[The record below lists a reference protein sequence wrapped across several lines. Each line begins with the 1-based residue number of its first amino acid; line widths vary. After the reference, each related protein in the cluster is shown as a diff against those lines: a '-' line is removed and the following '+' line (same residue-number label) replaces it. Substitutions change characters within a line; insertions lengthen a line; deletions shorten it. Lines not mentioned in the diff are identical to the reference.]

1 MHNIQHIS
9 DKDIQHHLAM
19 GHVISVMEEVFKH
32 PEKGQ
37 MPPKIYLEL
46 EGNSDF
52 RAMPAKF
59 GDAVGIKWA
68 SIFPQNE
75 KNGIGTNVSATIML
89 NDIET
94 GYPVALMDG
103 MLITSYRTAAVTG
116 LATKYL
122 AKENAQIAAF
132 VGCGFQTA
140 YQIEAIMHV
149 RDIQQI
155 KLFDLDKEKCNRLAD
170 IFDDNVVIC
179 NSVEECVRGSDIL
192 TTLTPSRKPF
202 VELEWLDLGLHINAI
217 GADAE
222 GKQEFESNLG
232 DKCHIC
238 VVDDK
243 AQAFHS
249 GESQHTENKERFI
262 NLDQV
267 VRGGVERSNFHISLF
282 DSTGLATEDV
292 AVASYIYN
300 QLNS

>member
-75 KNGIGTNVSATIML
+75 KNGLGTNVSATIML

-94 GYPVALMDG
+94 GYPIALMDG

-122 AKENAQIAAF
+122 AKENAQI
-132 VGCGFQTA
+132 GLP
-140 YQIEAIMHV
+140 E
-149 RDIQQI
+149 
-155 KLFDLDKEKCNRLAD
+155 
-170 IFDDNVVIC
+170 
-179 NSVEECVRGSDIL
+179 
-192 TTLTPSRKPF
+192 
-202 VELEWLDLGLHINAI
+202 LDLGAVPAWGGSARLTKCVGEQHALDMILRSKKVSGPRALEI
-217 GADAE
+217 GLVHEDWPLEELKPAA
-222 GKQEFESNLG
+222 
-232 DKCHIC
+232 
-238 VVDDK
+238 
-243 AQAFHS
+243 
-249 GESQHTENKERFI
+249 
-262 NLDQV
+262 
-267 VRGGVERSNFHISLF
+267 ISLAHELAAQPAKAVESMMKVLVNSSDRDLEDLLKAERQAVKDNSGTK
-282 DSTGLATEDV
+282 DSQEGMAAFMEKRKP
-292 AVASYIYN
+292 IFN
-300 QLNS
+300 Q